1 MRRLCPDTETKKT
14 MNPTDR
20 IHIDRL
26 CERIQKETD
35 PMLFTELVIELN
47 HFLERNECQQRAT
60 RLNGAAGMALPE
72 QNPYLQFRTRRWLS
86 DLLGATIVATDADFG
101 DVQLFDSTCGALR
114 IVAHEGFEN
123 EFLEYFETVDCSA
136 HCPCGAAMSK
146 HSRVVVGGC
155 RHRLYIRGRVAGNAA
170 AIECALSAVDAINR
184 YVREIGGDGFYS
196 LPEAGRSSAGHVGAG
211 RSDCCEFHVEGTGCL
226 EVR

>member
-26 CERIQKETD
+26 CERIHKETD

-146 HSRVVVGGC
+146 HSRVVVADVATDSIFAGG
-155 RHRLYIRGRVAGNAA
+155 
-170 AIECALSAVDAINR
+170 S
-184 YVREIGGDGFYS
+184 REM
-196 LPEAGRSSAGHVGAG
+196 LLRSSVRSVQSTPLIDMSGRLVGMVSTHYRRPDGPQPDMWAQVDQIAASFMW
-211 RSDCCEFHVEGTGCL
+211 RAQDVS
-226 EVR
+226 R